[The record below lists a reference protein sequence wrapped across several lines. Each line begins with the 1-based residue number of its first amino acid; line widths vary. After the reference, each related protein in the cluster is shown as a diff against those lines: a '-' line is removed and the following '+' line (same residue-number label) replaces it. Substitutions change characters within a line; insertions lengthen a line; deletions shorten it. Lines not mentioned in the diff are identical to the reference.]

1 MRISVF
7 GLGYVGSVSAACLAA
22 RGHEVIGVDVS
33 PQKAEMLGSG
43 HAPVVEPGLS
53 DIIAENAASGRLR
66 ATTRAGAAISESDLS
81 LVCVGTPS
89 QANGSLDLSNVARV
103 CSEIGAALRAKNA
116 PHVVVI
122 RSTIL
127 PGTMRDVV
135 RPALEEASGMV
146 AGRDFGLANNP
157 EFLRESTAVA
167 DFHAPPKTVIGALD
181 RADAETV
188 ASLYRGIDAPLV
200 LTSMEVAEMVKY
212 VDNSWHALKVA
223 FGNEIG
229 NICQGVGVDSHEV
242 MEIFCRDTKLN
253 ISGAYLKPGFA
264 FGGSC
269 LPKDLRA
276 LVHRARALDVEV
288 PILSAIL
295 PSNRNQIDRAVDRVM
310 AAGSRRVGVL
320 GLSFKA
326 GTDDLRESPL
336 VEMIERLIGKGF
348 DVRVFDRNVNVA
360 RLNGANRRHMDET
373 IPHLASILAENEDEV
388 IDHGEAIVV
397 GNDDPAFHE
406 AVGRLRPGQSVIDL
420 VRLRRIVP
428 DGVSCRGINW

>member
-7 GLGYVGSVSAACLAA
+7 GLGYVGSVSAACLAS
-22 RGHEVIGVDVS
+22 RGHEVVGVDVS
-33 PQKAEMLGSG
+33 EAKAGMLASG
-43 HAPVVEPGLS
+43 RSPVVEPGLAEL
-53 DIIAENAASGRLR
+53 IAESAEAGRLS
-66 ATTRAGAAISESDLS
+66 ATTRADDAIAQTELS
-81 LVCVGTPS
+81 LICVGTPS
-89 QANGSLDLSNVARV
+89 QANGSLDLDNVARV
-103 CSEIGAALRAKNA
+103 CEEIGTAMRRKNT

-127 PGTMRDVV
+127 PGTMRDIVL
-135 RPALEEASGMV
+135 PTLEENSGMV

-167 DFHAPPKTVIGALD
+167 DFHAPPKTVIGAID
-181 RADAETV
+181 RATAETV
-188 ASLYRGIDAPLV
+188 ATLYRGIDAPLV

-229 NICQGVGVDSHEV
+229 NICQRVGVDSHEV

-253 ISGAYLKPGFA
+253 ISKAYLRPGFA

-276 LVHRARALDVEV
+276 LVHRARSLDVEV
-288 PILSAIL
+288 PLLSSIL
-295 PSNRNQIDRAVDRVM
+295 PSNRIQVDRAVERVM
-310 AAGSRRVGVL
+310 ALGSRRVGVL

-336 VEMIERLIGKGF
+336 VELIERLIGKGF

-373 IPHLASILAENEDEV
+373 IPHLSSILAADEEEV
-388 IDHGEAIVV
+388 IGHGDAIVV
-397 GNDDPAFHE
+397 GNDDPAFHD
-406 AVGRLRPGQSVIDL
+406 AMARLRPGQTVVDL
-420 VRLRRIVP
+420 VRLKRVVP
-428 DGVSCRGINW
+428 DGVVYQGINW

>member
-7 GLGYVGSVSAACLAA
+7 GLGYVGSVSAACLAS
-22 RGHEVIGVDVS
+22 RGHEVVGVDVS
-33 PQKAEMLGSG
+33 EAKAAMLASG
-43 HAPVVEPGLS
+43 RSPVVEPGLAEM
-53 DIIAENAASGRLR
+53 IAENAEAGRLS
-66 ATTRAGAAISESDLS
+66 ATTRADEAISQTELS

-89 QANGSLDLSNVARV
+89 QANGSLDLDNVARV
-103 CSEIGAALRAKNA
+103 CEEIGTAMRRKNT
-116 PHVVVI
+116 PHIVVI

-127 PGTMRDVV
+127 PGTMRDIVL
-135 RPALEEASGMV
+135 PTLEGTSGMV

-167 DFHAPPKTVIGALD
+167 DFHAPPKTVIGAID
-181 RADAETV
+181 RGTAETV
-188 ASLYRGIDAPLV
+188 ATLYRGIDAPLV

-229 NICQGVGVDSHEV
+229 NICQRVGVDSHEV

-253 ISGAYLKPGFA
+253 ISKAYLKPGFA

-276 LVHRARALDVEV
+276 LVHRARSLDVDV
-288 PILSAIL
+288 PVLSSIL
-295 PSNRNQIDRAVDRVM
+295 PSNRIQVDRAVDRVM
-310 AAGSRRVGVL
+310 ALGSRRVGVL

-336 VEMIERLIGKGF
+336 VELIERLIGKGF

-360 RLNGANRRHMDET
+360 RLSGANRRHMDET
-373 IPHLASILAENEDEV
+373 IPHLSSILAANEDEV
-388 IDHGEAIVV
+388 IGHGDAIVV
-397 GNDDPAFHE
+397 GNDDPAFHD
-406 AVGRLRPGQSVIDL
+406 AMARLRPGQTVVDL
-420 VRLRRIVP
+420 VRLKRVVP
-428 DGVSCRGINW
+428 DGVVYQGINW